1 MSKYEEIFAT
11 ILRESFCPNLEMLLD
26 RAFVEE
32 YKMINRNSAEVRVRR
47 TSEPLDSAKMATR
60 FEDDIPEGY
69 ELKVKYLGPDSVLGK
84 AGTHTKYHSKV
95 RHSIKKEWYFPRE
108 YYPNPK
114 NNS

>member
-32 YKMINRNSAEVRVRR
+32 YRMINRNSAEVRVRR
-47 TSEPLDSAKMATR
+47 TSEPLDSAKMAAR

-84 AGTHTKYHSKV
+84 GWDTYKVSLESKT
-95 RHSIKKEWYFPRE
+95 F
-108 YYPNPK
+108 N
-114 NNS
+114 